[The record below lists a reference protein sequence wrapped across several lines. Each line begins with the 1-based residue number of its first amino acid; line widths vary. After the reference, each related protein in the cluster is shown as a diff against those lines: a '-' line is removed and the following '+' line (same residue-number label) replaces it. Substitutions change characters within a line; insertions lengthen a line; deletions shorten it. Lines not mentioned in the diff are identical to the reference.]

1 MKIFVTIMALAF
13 FIINLNASIL
23 SLNLGD
29 IYRGCYSPINYIDK
43 NAVDCYLEYY
53 DYGFGN

>member
-23 SLNLGD
+23 SLNLGEKFWE
-29 IYRGCYSPINYIDK
+29 IINIIS
-43 NAVDCYLEYY
+43 
-53 DYGFGN
+53 